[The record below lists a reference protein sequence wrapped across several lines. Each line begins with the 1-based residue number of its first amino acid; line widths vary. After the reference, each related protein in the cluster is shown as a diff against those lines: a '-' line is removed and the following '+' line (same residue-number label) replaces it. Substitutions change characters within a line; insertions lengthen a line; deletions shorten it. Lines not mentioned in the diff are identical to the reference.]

1 MHCICLRRPYL
12 SLQLTTRALP
22 SDGHVAPRPAATWWY
37 RSISKVTLLFTGCAC
52 EVAATNQ
59 DTRRVYRLCIG
70 ADFGFWP
77 FASFRVRAII
87 RLLQGKSGHQLAGRT
102 AWLRRE

>member
-22 SDGHVAPRPAATWWY
+22 SDGNVAPRPAATWWY

-59 DTRRVYRLCIG
+59 DTPRVYRLCIG

-77 FASFRVRAII
+77 FASFRVR
-87 RLLQGKSGHQLAGRT
+87 Q
-102 AWLRRE
+102 